1 MAIVTQSLLDFAIPD
16 VRQVLTPR
24 DAAFYALSVGA
35 GQDPMD
41 RAELAFV
48 DPDRGPLLLPSIV
61 VVLCHPNFWLADPA
75 TGVDAGHVV
84 HGEQGF
90 RIHHPPPLGTPILGH
105 TRVTGVVDKGPG
117 RGALIYTE
125 KQLIDEATGAVF
137 ATTTATIFA
146 RADGGFSGPPGRVS
160 PAYVMPAH
168 VMPATDPV
176 FTVDRATRPEQAL
189 YYRLNGD
196 MNPLH
201 SDPAAA
207 ARAGFPRPILHGL
220 CTLGAVSAALV
231 QQLCRG
237 DPARLLGLDL
247 RFSSPVF
254 PGETIRVEM
263 WPDGSFRARVEERD
277 VIVVNNGLAIV
288 EECGVS
294 PGPSMSGV

>member
-137 ATTTATIFA
+137 ATTTATIRGTSA
-146 RADGGFSGPPGRVS
+146 APS
-160 PAYVMPAH
+160 PAETSPST
-168 VMPATDPV
+168 AT
-176 FTVDRATRPEQAL
+176 
-189 YYRLNGD
+189 
-196 MNPLH
+196 
-201 SDPAAA
+201 
-207 ARAGFPRPILHGL
+207 
-220 CTLGAVSAALV
+220 
-231 QQLCRG
+231 
-237 DPARLLGLDL
+237 
-247 RFSSPVF
+247 
-254 PGETIRVEM
+254 
-263 WPDGSFRARVEERD
+263 
-277 VIVVNNGLAIV
+277 
-288 EECGVS
+288 
-294 PGPSMSGV
+294 